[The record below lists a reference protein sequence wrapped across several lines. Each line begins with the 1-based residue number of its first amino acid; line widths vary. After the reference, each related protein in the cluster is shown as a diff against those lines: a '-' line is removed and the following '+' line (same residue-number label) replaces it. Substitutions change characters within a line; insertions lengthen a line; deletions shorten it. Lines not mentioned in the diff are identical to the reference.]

1 MSIYTGIQGSNILIV
16 DTDPSNPVEG
26 QIWYNTTSN
35 TLKAYQYIATN
46 AWATGG
52 NLPSNRDEMGSAG
65 TKTATLGFLGQDGPG
80 FVTSNATLSYNGT
93 SWSTLPATL
102 NTTRRFSGSCGTQTS
117 ALAYGGYTYPP
128 VVYQTA
134 SESYN
139 GTSWTNTP
147 SLNTARAGGASA
159 GASNTSALYTAG
171 DSPQIASTESYNG
184 SSWTTLP
191 ASLPASKSNLMG
203 FGIQTS
209 AIAAGGWTGPTDLT
223 SSASFNGSTW
233 TSTPNLN
240 SARGQGGSAGTSNT
254 SGVIF
259 DGRLSAPGA
268 SVSST
273 EIWNGTSYTSNPT
286 SLSTARYQLAGAGTQ
301 TAALGFGG
309 EPAGT
314 ATNKTE
320 SWTGPGV
327 ATTKTITTS

>member
-102 NTTRRFSGSCGTQTS
+102 NTTRRYSGSCGTQTS

-209 AIAAGGWTGPTDLT
+209 AIAAGGWTGSTDLT

-240 SARGQGGSAGTSNT
+240 SARGQGGSAGTSNN
-254 SGVIF
+254 SGIIF
-259 DGRLSAPGA
+259 DGRLSGPGA

-301 TAALGFGG
+301 TAAIGFGG

-320 SWTGPGV
+320 TWTGTV
-327 ATTKTITTS
+327 LTTRTITAS